1 MAEIKKDLLI
11 IGAGPAGLGAA
22 LYAKRA
28 DLDFDL
34 AEKQM
39 AGGQI
44 VNTEFIENYLG
55 FKKESGFSLIEN
67 FMAHCQALGVEVKP
81 YCAIESVQ
89 EIKEGKDRFFQ
100 CDISESEDHYK
111 VRSIILASGSRPKML
126 AVDGE
131 KRLIGKGISF
141 CATCDGALYR
151 DKVVAVIGGGD
162 TAVEEALFL
171 AKFAKKVY
179 MIHRRDQLR
188 AVKILQER
196 AFENQKI
203 DLVWNSVVEKFL
215 GKEKLEQMVVKNV
228 NSNCTKTMDVSGVFE
243 YVGFAANSGPVK
255 DLVKLDDGGFIAT
268 DGHMR
273 TSCPGIYAAGDVRS
287 KALRQVVTAVAD
299 GAVAATSIDKHL
311 RGLL

>member
-22 LYAKRA
+22 LYAKRS

-34 AEKQM
+34 VEKQM

-44 VNTEFIENYLG
+44 INTEFIENYLG
-55 FKKESGFSLIEN
+55 FEKESGFSLIEK
-67 FMAHCQALGVEVKP
+67 FVAHCQTLDVSVKQ
-81 YCAIESVQ
+81 YCGIASVQ
-89 EIKEGKDRFFQ
+89 EIKEGKDRFFSCQ
-100 CDISESEDHYK
+100 ISESEDHYK
-111 VRSIILASGSRPKML
+111 VRSMILASGASPKML
-126 AVDGE
+126 GVEGE

-171 AKFAKKVY
+171 TKFAKKVY
-179 MIHRRDQLR
+179 LIHRRDQLR

-203 DLVWNSVVEKFL
+203 DLVWNSVVEQFL

-228 NSNCTKTMDVSGVFE
+228 NSGRTKTMDVSGVFE
-243 YVGFAANSGPVK
+243 YVGFRANSGPVK

-268 DGHMR
+268 DGHMQ

-287 KALRQVVTAVAD
+287 KALRQVITAAAD

-311 RGLL
+311 RGLI